1 MADTS
6 KSSRERAE
14 SAFGKIQ
21 SQSLQR
27 NRTLSENDAA
37 IQARNEKTSRL
48 RAQRL
53 AKEAED
59 LGTAPKTEDSK

>member
-6 KSSRERAE
+6 KSPRERAE

-59 LGTAPKTEDSK
+59 LGTAPKTEGSK